1 MSIHSP
7 KFVPEVI
14 IEKSICIG
22 FASGGVPKLFSR
34 KVPKLS
40 FEGDLPLRNQIHS
53 YVMNALGLIVLGEF
67 FKVCTPAGE
76 KFRTGGN
83 ALWIPIALRTR
94 GLVKESCVI

>member
-1 MSIHSP
+1 MSIHFL

-53 YVMNALGLIVLGEF
+53 NFMIALGLLVLGEF
-67 FKVCTPAGE
+67 SKGCTPAGE
-76 KFRTGGN
+76 QFRSGGD
-83 ALWIPIALRTR
+83 ALLEPKRTWN
-94 GLVKESCVI
+94 S